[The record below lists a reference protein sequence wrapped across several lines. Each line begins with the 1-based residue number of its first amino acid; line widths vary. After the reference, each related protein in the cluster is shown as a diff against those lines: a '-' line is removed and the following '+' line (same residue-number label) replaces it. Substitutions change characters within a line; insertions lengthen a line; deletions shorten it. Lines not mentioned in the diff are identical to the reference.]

1 MNGRLGAY
9 DLKARTPQSVYY
21 CAKDNFAAV
30 AVNITNRAYT
40 KTKVRLAVNNTQHNP
55 SAEEWIEFD
64 TELEGKAVLERTGV
78 LVGANQY
85 LTVYAENDMVN
96 VVVWGSE
103 QGNDTA
109 SQTIS
114 DNAIIT
120 TDSNTIEPAFTDIPY
135 SYTLQATDRGTNT
148 FAVSGG
154 TLPTGLSLN
163 TATGEISGTAT
174 AGTYTTSGQQS
185 TTGVTFELTNSLDVN
200 TPTSRTINIIQKW
213 ADGSSPDHA
222 APSGYFLAQNFTGFT
237 NGFYWIK
244 SSTMTRAL
252 HMYVDFNRESG
263 GYDFYFVQNDEQLG
277 PFAKRVTLDP
287 HVGTALGL
295 DIVYPRSQLHWRA
308 MSDAVVAVDQTNYAK
323 YFKTTYGVHKTS
335 DGGNYTGTIMRDAS
349 YYGSGSSDHRVPDG
363 GRWWLRDSTFGEPN
377 GDYIAYAHFGLVGGG
392 YDFGGGSG
400 TNPYTGGDI
409 SFNDG
414 QASYDLG
421 THYLLSTNAKP

>member
-40 KTKVRLAVNNTQHNP
+40 KTKIRLAVNNTQHSPNE
-55 SAEEWIEFD
+55 ADWIEFD

-78 LVGANQY
+78 LVGSNQY

-120 TDSNTIEPAFTDIPY
+120 TDSNTIEPVFTDVPY
-135 SYTLQATDRGTNT
+135 SYTLEATDRGTNT
-148 FAVSGG
+148 FAVVSG
-154 TLPTGLSLN
+154 TLPTGLTLN
-163 TATGEISGTAT
+163 TGTGEISGTAT
-174 AGTYTTSGQQS
+174 SGTYSGAGTQVTTQM
-185 TTGVTFELTNSLDVN
+185 TFSVNNSQDVN
-200 TPTSRTINIIQKW
+200 TPTQRTINILQKW
-213 ADGSSPDHA
+213 ADGSSPECA
-222 APSGYFLAQNFTGFT
+222 APSGYHLAQNFTGFT
-237 NGFYWIK
+237 NGEYWIK
-244 SSTMTRAL
+244 SASMPQAL
-252 HMYVDFNRESG
+252 PMYVDFAREGG
-263 GYDFYFVQNDEQLG
+263 GYDFYLIRNDDELG
-277 PFAKRVTLDP
+277 PFAKRVIDP
-287 HVGTALGL
+287 HKGNALGL

-308 MSDAVVAVDQTNYAK
+308 MNDAVVALDAENHQK
-323 YFKTTYGVHKTS
+323 YFQTTYGVHKTS
-335 DGGNYTGTIMRDAS
+335 DGGNYTGTIMRNAAS
-349 YYGSGSSDHRVPDG
+349 YGTGSSDHRVGDD

-377 GDYIAYAHFGLVGGG
+377 GDYIAYAFYGLVGGG
-392 YDFGGGSG
+392 YNFGGGAA

-409 SFNDG
+409 GFNDG
-414 QASYDLG
+414 SASYALG